1 MRTINLED
9 VRQYVEENISV
20 FHQQRLD
27 SLQRLKLS
35 AVLKRKNPYLYKAKN
50 ILLAQ
55 DLIKSLLE
63 AHLSSNEETIFGD
76 FLENLA
82 RFVSAKTTSGR
93 KSSTRGIDLEFEAG
107 GTVYL
112 VTIKSGP
119 NWGNS
124 GQIDKMVQNFK
135 TAKKILGTN
144 SRKTNVIAVNGCCY
158 GIDNKPDK
166 GDYLKLCGQA
176 FWTFISGNEDL
187 YIEIIEPLGFEAKR
201 RNDDFVEEYSK
212 ILNVFTQSFMEEFCV
227 NGEINWAKLVRFNSE
242 ANRGLLDSLPND

>member
-1 MRTINLED
+1 M
-9 VRQYVEENISV
+9 
-20 FHQQRLD
+20 
-27 SLQRLKLS
+27 
-35 AVLKRKNPYLYKAKN
+35 
-50 ILLAQ
+50 
-55 DLIKSLLE
+55 
-63 AHLSSNEETIFGD
+63 
-76 FLENLA
+76 
-82 RFVSAKTTSGR
+82 
-93 KSSTRGIDLEFEAG
+93 
-107 GTVYL
+107 

-158 GIDNKPDK
+158 GIDNNPDK

-187 YIEIIEPLGFEAKR
+187 YIEIIEPLGFEAKK

-212 ILNVFTQSFMEEFCV
+212 ILNMFTQSFMEEFCI
-227 NGEINWAKLVRFNSE
+227 NGEINWEKLVRFNSE
-242 ANRGLLDSLPND
+242 ANRGLLDSLPNE